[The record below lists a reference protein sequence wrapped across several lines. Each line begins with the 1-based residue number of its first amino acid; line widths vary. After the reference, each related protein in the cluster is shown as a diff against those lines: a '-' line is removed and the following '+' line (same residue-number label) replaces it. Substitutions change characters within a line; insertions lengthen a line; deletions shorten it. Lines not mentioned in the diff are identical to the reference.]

1 MIIKKINI
9 INYGRLS
16 DFKAELSDGINII
29 EGKNESGKSTICD
42 FIKFIFYGLPQ
53 SAEAREK
60 AVSWGTNSCSGS
72 LVVKDGDN
80 LYRIEREATLSL
92 NSDGKN
98 VFRDRSFIFDEN
110 TGKQVYKNEIPG
122 EVFFGIPRNVF
133 ESTSFIGQIDGSR
146 SGGKELAE
154 SSENILFSAD
164 ENINTKKAVKKLD
177 EARVLLYYKNK
188 KGGKI
193 YDLIKEKEALSERLS
208 AAQKTSADIINYE
221 GTLRNLKEAKEKA
234 QSRRSTVS
242 EELSSY
248 ERYEIK
254 KNYIKLTDEK
264 RKSREAVK
272 EIERLMENDRY
283 VSTGMTDEQF
293 YTLVS
298 GEKGE
303 LLSLESDKRSALK
316 SVESIKNKLSDMN
329 AKLNNFQNFGKD
341 ETRDSLVEKA
351 KNSKSKGELFK
362 KLFVLFAL
370 IAAGI
375 GIASVPVALFLNM
388 TVALVLWCAAFVAMA
403 AGFLCFIQSNK
414 LKKTTF
420 AIYGKFSCK
429 SHKEFEE
436 LLSAAANDKMALF
449 LLEDSERD
457 AKENFKIACDKVE
470 EKKAHIRKI
479 ISDSS
484 FAVSDDIYADIEN
497 ACAEAKKSEEYML
510 SVVARK
516 QNADEKSK
524 ELAAALSRYGDD
536 EIENAIKENFDEE
549 KMSSFD
555 FSGKKKERDLLS
567 ELISAQTEK
576 IHSTECELASLYAV
590 QQKPSEIAQTIEAD
604 SAKIAELTEKFDA
617 YMLAIESIEA
627 AGNSLRDSVSP
638 NIAKTASRIMENL
651 SGGKYGR
658 LFIDSDFGISYSDNG
673 ITRDISSLSSGTSDI
688 AYISLRIALVDLLC
702 KKTLPVFVFDESFTR
717 LDDER
722 LLLMLSFLKEAFSD
736 NSQAIILSCQDR
748 EKNIASNFPKA
759 RFLSI

>member
-16 DFKAELSDGINII
+16 NFKAELSDGINII

-53 SAEAREK
+53 NQEDREK

-72 LVVKDGDN
+72 LVVKDRDN

-110 TGKQVYKNEIPG
+110 TGKQIHKNEIPG
-122 EVFFGIPRNVF
+122 EIFFGIPRNVF

-146 SGGKELAE
+146 SGGKELAK

-193 YDLIKEKEALSERLS
+193 YDLIKEKEELSERLS
-208 AAQKTSADIINYE
+208 EAQKTSANIINYE

-234 QSRRSTVS
+234 EARLDDVS

-254 KNYIKLTDEK
+254 KSYIKLTDEK
-264 RKSREAVK
+264 RKSRESEK
-272 EIERLMENDRY
+272 EIARLMENDRY

-293 YTLVS
+293 YTLLS
-298 GEKGE
+298 DEKGE

-316 SVESIKNKLSDMN
+316 SVESIKNRLSDMN

-370 IAAGI
+370 LTAVA
-375 GIASVPVALFLNM
+375 GIASIPVAVFLNIS
-388 TVALVLWCAAFVAMA
+388 VALVLWCVAFVAMT
-403 AGFLCFIQSNK
+403 AGLFCFIQSDK

-420 AIYGKFSCK
+420 AIYRKFSCK

-449 LLEDSERD
+449 LLEDSERE
-457 AKENFKIACDKVE
+457 AKENFKIAGDKVE

-479 ISDSS
+479 ISDAS
-484 FAVSDDIYADIEN
+484 FAVSDDIYSDIEN
-497 ACAEAKKSEEYML
+497 AYSEAKKSEEYML

-516 QNADEKSK
+516 QNADEKVK
-524 ELAAALSRYGDD
+524 ELAASLSRYGDD

-549 KMSSFD
+549 RMSSFD
-555 FSGKKKERDLLS
+555 FSGKKKEKDFLS
-567 ELISAQTEK
+567 ASIAAQTEK

-590 QQKPSEIAQTIEAD
+590 QQKPSEIAQVIEAD
-604 SAKIAELTEKFDA
+604 SARISELTEKFDA

-638 NIAKTASRIMENL
+638 NIAKTASGIMENL